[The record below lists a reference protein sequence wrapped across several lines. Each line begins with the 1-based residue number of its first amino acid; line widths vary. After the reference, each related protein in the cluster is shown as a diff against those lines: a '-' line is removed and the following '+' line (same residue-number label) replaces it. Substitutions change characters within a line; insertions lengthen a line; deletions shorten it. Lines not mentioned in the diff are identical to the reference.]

1 MEKQPRK
8 RTIKAIIRNFEAS
21 GCDIEMLI
29 EHALA
34 TVQTKILLYSLRQKD
49 DKLKIWQERHRIL
62 LEIQAAYR
70 NGEYK

>member
-8 RTIKAIIRNFEAS
+8 RIIKAIIRNFEAS

-29 EHALA
+29 EHALD
-34 TVQTKILLYSLRQKD
+34 TVQTKILLYGLRQKD